1 MTIAGQPVLCKVEKL
16 YQVVEGDVE
25 GKIKAMQFPK
35 QGGWFGF
42 LTDENESESY
52 FALVR

>member
-35 QGGWFGF
+35 QAGWFGF